1 MATMALK
8 PPGALASAVVGTWR
22 CLWMSASLSLKA
34 FVAAPL
40 IIALVVLPEFAQHV
54 AEIKLGMFDSREAAV
69 AVANHPLRW
78 TFGYAKIAGLLA
90 AMLLSARFW
99 ATGSVRAALR
109 MPLPDLGRLGIALA
123 LLFGSGAALEWLGT
137 AISVPLVKWL
147 VTAVTWISQAMLMVM
162 VAGALLGDR
171 AGWRS
176 NLAGRIP
183 TALLMTL
190 VMALLFLPLQ
200 VLHGANHSWAFGQ
213 PAPLVW
219 VLMVFDSLVVGLMA
233 SVVGAAL
240 FIAYR
245 AGPTRNGWT
254 RDPRD

>member
-8 PPGALASAVVGTWR
+8 PSGKLQSAVAGTWR
-22 CLWMSASLSLKA
+22 CLWTSGSLGLKA
-34 FVAAPL
+34 FVAAPA
-40 IIALVVLPEFAQHV
+40 IIALVVVPEFAQHV
-54 AEIKLGMFDSREAAV
+54 AEISLGMFNSREAAV
-69 AVANHPLRW
+69 AVAGHPLRW
-78 TFGYAKIAGLLA
+78 AFGYLKIAGLVA

-109 MPLPDLGRLGIALA
+109 VPLPDLGRLAIALA
-123 LLFGSGAALEWLGT
+123 LLFGSGAALEWLGQ
-137 AISVPLVKWL
+137 ASGIAPVKWL

-171 AGWRS
+171 EGWRS

-190 VMALLFLPLQ
+190 IMAVLFVPLQ
-200 VLHGANHSWAFGQ
+200 VLHGANHSWALGQ
-213 PAPLVW
+213 PAALVW
-219 VLMVFDSLVVGLMA
+219 GLMLFDSLVVGLMA

-240 FIAYR
+240 FVAYR
-245 AGPTRNGWT
+245 AGPTREGWT
-254 RDPRD
+254 RDPRG